1 VAARGVIGPSA
12 PTLPSEQ
19 TNRDYQ
25 SIITSIGAQQSKL
38 NSEQSIPSAIS

>member
-25 SIITSIGAQQSKL
+25 SIIGAQQSKL